1 MSAYWTANCFTV
13 THIIAQKAPK
23 YILQEYCYEDLVKH
37 YVNSNWIMV

>member
-13 THIIAQKAPK
+13 THK